1 MPLHAPRAHVC
12 TRARPHFSTK
22 LPSTISVAYC
32 LAVASAFHARKLPT
46 YMLGAVVMA
55 VYGQCDPFV
64 GTFQSHSCYIHAFST
79 PEISESHFVVSFQ
92 YDVATSRY
100 V

>member
-1 MPLHAPRAHVC
+1 MHGLV
-12 TRARPHFSTK
+12 ARVF
-22 LPSTISVAYC
+22 VAWSDMMWDVQMDE
-32 LAVASAFHARKLPT
+32 LQGMVDKEK
-46 YMLGAVVMA
+46 
-55 VYGQCDPFV
+55 D
-64 GTFQSHSCYIHAFST
+64 AFST